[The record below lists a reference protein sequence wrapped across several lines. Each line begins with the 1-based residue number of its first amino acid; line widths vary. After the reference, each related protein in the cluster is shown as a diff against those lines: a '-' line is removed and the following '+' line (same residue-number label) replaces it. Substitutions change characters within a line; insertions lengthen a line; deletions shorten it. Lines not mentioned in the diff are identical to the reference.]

1 MLVFIA
7 SCINFDLS
15 KGIFSFPKNKTME
28 SMVSARSLFRNYGFL
43 FMQQILVGYGSCLL
57 NFHYSLKK
65 VKLLIMK
72 RVGFFFFMLK
82 ATQKSDV
89 DFSKIEICLSSSLLL
104 FWEWKN
110 NLHSAWGKQTEFQI
124 QLLII
129 GKE

>member
-72 RVGFFFFMLK
+72 RAGFFFHVEGY
-82 ATQKSDV
+82 T
-89 DFSKIEICLSSSLLL
+89 KIRCR
-104 FWEWKN
+104 FFKN
-110 NLHSAWGKQTEFQI
+110 RNLPFF
-124 QLLII
+124 LII
-129 GKE
+129 IILGVEK